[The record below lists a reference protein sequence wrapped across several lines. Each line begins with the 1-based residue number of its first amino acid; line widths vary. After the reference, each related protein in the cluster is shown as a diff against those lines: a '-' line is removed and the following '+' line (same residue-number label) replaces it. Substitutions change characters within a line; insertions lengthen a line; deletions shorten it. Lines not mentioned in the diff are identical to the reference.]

1 VIYDPNLEEC
11 YSARLG
17 GGAFLNESAIAVTG
31 ISHLEKSLLATGFPY
46 DDFGRE
52 EKYIA
57 LFRDL
62 MRKTRGMR
70 RLGSAALDLAW
81 TACGRFEGFYE
92 YGLNPWDMAAGIVIV
107 REAGG
112 VVTTFHGNDSVVFA
126 DDMIASNGQIH
137 PEISTVI
144 QRHF

>member
-1 VIYDPNLEEC
+1 M
-11 YSARLG
+11 
-17 GGAFLNESAIAVTG
+17 NEKAIRVTD
-31 ISHLEKSLLATGFPY
+31 ISSLEKSLLATGFPY

-81 TACGRFEGFYE
+81 TAIGRFEGFYE
-92 YGLNPWDMAAGIVIV
+92 YGLNPWDMAAGVIIV

-112 VVTTFHGNDSVVFA
+112 KVTTFNGDESVVFA
-126 DDMIASNGQIH
+126 DDMIATNHSIH
-137 PEISTVI
+137 NEISSVI
-144 QRHF
+144 HRHF

>member
-1 VIYDPNLEEC
+1 MTI
-11 YSARLG
+11 
-17 GGAFLNESAIAVTG
+17 
-31 ISHLEKSLLATGFPY
+31 LAER
-46 DDFGRE
+46 D
-52 EKYIA
+52 KYIA

-112 VVTTFHGNDSVVFA
+112 KVTTFHGNESVVFA
-126 DDMIASNGQIH
+126 DDMIATNNHIH
-137 PEISTVI
+137 PEISAVI